1 MVGCISKG
9 MVIGHA
15 AIHSA
20 LADSVPTRGL
30 FLAKINRVTAPQNFW
45 GGRMAG
51 RQTDTW
57 GGAVIAVQ
65 KHWLGADG
73 QHTVLRLTAVCRQN

>member
-51 RQTDTW
+51 RQTH
-57 GGAVIAVQ
+57 GAVP
-65 KHWLGADG
+65 
-73 QHTVLRLTAVCRQN
+73 